1 MATPRSLIVT
11 VYGLYARESGGA
23 LPVAGLIR
31 LMAALGVDEPA
42 VRSAVSRLKR
52 RGVVESARV
61 GESAGYALTPWG
73 REILA
78 EGDQRIFGHPQ
89 SDVDD
94 GWVLCVFSIPESQRT
109 KRHTLRSKL
118 TWLGFGVASSGVWI
132 APAHVAGAAAAM
144 LKRYGLDSYASLFRA
159 THLGAAPLAQEVAKW
174 WDLAALRR
182 MYVEW
187 IGVHGRRNGLVAG
200 TRLPSGA
207 TDPANAF
214 ARWVRAVDDW
224 RRLPYL
230 DPGLP
235 AALLPAD
242 WPATHATA
250 IFEALRE
257 RLSGAAAS
265 FVDKTLG

>member
-31 LMAALGVDEPA
+31 LMAALGVEEPA

-61 GESAGYALTPWG
+61 GESAGYALTDWG

-78 EGDQRIFGHPQ
+78 EGDQRIFGHLR
-89 SDVDD
+89 SDVDE

-144 LKRYGLDSYASLFRA
+144 LKRYGLDPYASLFRA
-159 THLGAAPLAQEVAKW
+159 THLGNAPLAGEVAKW

-187 IGVHGRRNGLVAG
+187 IGVHGRRNGLA
-200 TRLPSGA
+200 PDA
-207 TDPANAF
+207 EADPAAAF
-214 ARWVRAVDDW
+214 ARWVHAVDDW

-235 AALLPAD
+235 AALLPPD
-242 WPATHATA
+242 WPATRATA
-250 IFEALRE
+250 LFDALRQ
-257 RLSGAAAS
+257 RLAGPATV
-265 FVDKTLG
+265 FVDRALD